1 MRMTNWFKLT
11 VLGILGITVAC
22 SFSPQ
27 MDEEMAQTHKE
38 VKALT
43 QQAKVPDR
51 KIPDDVVRVK
61 DDIWL
66 GDTSSVEFEGEPLP
80 NYLEAK
86 DGITL
91 ISNRPITLFEIGTM
105 INKITSLSVRYAPEL
120 EEEGIKDVADSNKPV
135 LDDIG
140 AQWTESDKMLV
151 NYKGPLSGLL
161 DEVAN
166 RFGTW
171 WKYEKNE
178 IYFYRNITKTFVLYS
193 LPTNPSLNVTI
204 DVSGSGGSGDGAS
217 GNSSISQSNDL
228 SDLDL
233 WQQIQDTIES
243 MINGGSS
250 GGSGSM
256 TVDRASGTITV
267 TDTPSNIRR
276 VAKYINE
283 QNERLSKQVAI
294 SVKVYMVDMGNEDT
308 YGFDLNKLVFNGR
321 GSIKNISAISQ
332 TSGMKTGG
340 GLSMGIMSKDWDIQ
354 AAIRAI
360 STEEKG
366 KLVTSGTV
374 TTMNNKPAPI
384 QVTKKGYYIKGVS
397 TTTQSGSDNTDSSTE
412 EEEYTTGFMMSVLPR
427 IMAHGRLM
435 VFFNLT
441 LSEVVKWDDL
451 PYNQTWSEDKQT
463 YIGGS
468 ALHIPVIETRGFTQ
482 EVAMKSGQTLLL
494 TGFERVKDSIG
505 KQGTGTPD
513 NMLLGGHNDTAKER
527 SVFVIMLTPVVLES
541 PLSPESRMN
550 D

>member
-27 MDEEMAQTHKE
+27 LDEEIAQSKKE
-38 VKALT
+38 IKALA
-43 QQAKVPDR
+43 QQAQEPDR

-66 GDTSSVEFEGEPLP
+66 GDTSTVEFEGAPLP

-105 INKITSLSVRYAPEL
+105 INKITALSVRYSPEL
-120 EEEGIKDVADSNKPV
+120 EQEGIKDAADGNKPN

-161 DEVAN
+161 DEVSN
-166 RFGTW
+166 RFGIW

-178 IYFYRNITKTFVLYS
+178 IYFYKNITKTFVLYS
-193 LPTNPSLNVTI
+193 LPTNPSMNVSI
-204 DVSGSGGSGDGAS
+204 DVSGDGGSGEGAS
-217 GNSSISQSNDL
+217 GSSTISQTNNLDNM
-228 SDLDL
+228 DL

-243 MINGGSS
+243 MINSGNS
-250 GGSGSM
+250 GGTGSM
-256 TVDRASGTITV
+256 TVDRVSGTITV

-276 VAKYINE
+276 VAKFINE

-294 SVKVYMVDMGNEDT
+294 SVKVYQVTQSVEDA

-321 GSIKNISAISQ
+321 GSFNNISVIPQ
-332 TSGMKTGG
+332 TSGMSNGG
-340 GLSMGIMSKDWDIQ
+340 GLSMGITSKDWDIQ
-354 AAIRAI
+354 AAIRAL
-360 STEEKG
+360 SEESKG

-384 QVTKKGYYIKGVS
+384 QVTQRGYYIKGVS
-397 TTTQSGSDNTDSSTE
+397 TTTQSGSENTDSSTE
-412 EEEYTTGFMMSVLPR
+412 EEQYTTGFMMSVLPR
-427 IMAHGRLM
+427 ILDHGRLM
-435 VFFNLT
+435 IFFNMT
-441 LSEVVKWDDL
+441 LSEVARWETL
-451 PYNQTWSEDKQT
+451 PYNQTQQEDGSYT
-463 YIGGS
+463 GGS

-482 EVAMKSGQTLLL
+482 EVAIKSGQTLVLS
-494 TGFERVKDSIG
+494 GYERTSDTVG
-505 KQGTGTPD
+505 KQGTGSPD
-513 NMLLGGHNDTAKER
+513 NMILGGKNETVQER
-527 SVFVIMLTPVVLES
+527 GIFVIMLTPVVLET
-541 PLSPESRMN
+541 PLSPESRMS